1 MGGAKLYLSDL
12 GPIKEGEIE
21 LGDITIFVGGPGS
34 GKSTALKALFYSL
47 HCPKNIISLKGQQLK
62 FKDGVL
68 VQKFVLD
75 WRKTKENYEDYV
87 KKVLPGTGF
96 GLKPVNVIDFIT
108 SRKLSYMEND
118 IPAGLYP
125 VSLPKPC
132 KDREKVT
139 PLLKGLKYGLTLNG
153 YRGTAEAKVDV
164 NDMKC
169 LKDKDV
175 LSVISTAF
183 IKGIER
189 HVGEVYCREFGKS
202 VLRELGVEDVT
213 YVPGNRSSLVLQ
225 KLLSENIEK
234 GSGIEPVLDPVFELA
249 GLDHVKKYY
258 NGLGKLNS
266 KVYGLFKPVLKGEL
280 KYVGDELVYT
290 EDDNVIPWS
299 QAPDTVLEVL
309 SLTLPVRKKSLLLIE
324 EPGAGLHE
332 KEQLLIGTALYALS
346 STRPV
351 VITTNTQSI
360 FYTITHLSYL
370 KPKESE
376 LRELFIDLG
385 LKEYNELVGGIVNAN
400 REDVKVR
407 VYYFNNGKVEEIDI
421 EEAIKGMP
429 GTIDFLEKE
438 FKWFSD
444 LHSKRLFGTE

>member
-1 MGGAKLYLSDL
+1 LSGL

-21 LGDITIFVGGPGS
+21 LGDVTIFIGGPNS

-47 HCPKNIISLKGQQLK
+47 YCPKNVISLKGRGLK
-62 FKDGVL
+62 VGGDGL
-68 VQKFVLD
+68 IQKFVLD
-75 WRKTKENYEDYV
+75 WRKTKENYENYV

-96 GLKPVNVIDFIT
+96 GLKPLNVSDFIT

-118 IPAGLYP
+118 IPVRLHP
-125 VSLPKPC
+125 IRLPEPC
-132 KDREKVT
+132 KGEEKVT
-139 PLLKGLKYGLTLNG
+139 PLLEDLKYDLTLNG
-153 YRGTAEAKVDV
+153 FQGTAEVKVDV
-164 NDMKC
+164 NDVKC
-169 LKDKDV
+169 IKNKGV
-175 LSVISTAF
+175 LSVLSTAF
-183 IKGIER
+183 IREIEK

-202 VLRELGVEDVT
+202 VFRELGVEDVV
-213 YVPGNRSSLVLQ
+213 YVPNNRSLLVLQ

-249 GLDHVKKYY
+249 GLDHIKEYY
-258 NGLGKLNS
+258 NGLGKFNS

-280 KYVGDELVYT
+280 KYVGDELVYV
-290 EDDNVIPWS
+290 EDDSVIPWPQVS
-299 QAPDTVLEVL
+299 DSVLEVL
-309 SLTLPVRKKSLLLIE
+309 SLVLPVRRKSLLLIE

-332 KEQLLIGTALYALS
+332 KEQLLIGMALYALS

-360 FYTITHLSYL
+360 FYTVTHLSYL

-376 LRELFIDLG
+376 LRDLFVDLG
-385 LKEYNELVGGIVNAN
+385 LKDYNELVNGVVNAN
-400 REDVKVR
+400 KKDVKVR
-407 VYYFNNGKVEEIDI
+407 VYYFNNGKAEEVDVEG
-421 EEAIKGMP
+421 AMKGMP

-444 LHSKRLFGTE
+444 LHSKRLFGAE